1 MLNDK
6 NLVFSLRFGTRKARI
21 STDIQHS
28 LEDSKRNYTN
38 KRKKEKIRR
47 KEGSQIKKWENDGLI
62 LL

>member
-6 NLVFSLRFGTRKARI
+6 NLVFSQRSGTRKARI

-38 KRKKEKIRR
+38 ERKDMKERR
-47 KEGSQIKKWENDGLI
+47 
-62 LL
+62 